1 MQEKRQEILISILMD
16 NLRGGGAER
25 IAVNLANGIV
35 LRGYKVDMVLSN
47 ASGFFLSKLRPEVR
61 VIDLKTS
68 QLRWTLIPYLRYLLK
83 HKPDSVLAC
92 MWPLSVIAILAYK
105 LSRIKSRIVVAE
117 HTTWSRSDSASITGG
132 HRLVASS
139 MHMLFPYADNIIAV
153 SKGVADDLAVF
164 ANLAPEVIKVI
175 YNPVVHGEAPFVKA
189 PVVPEG
195 WCFGSHHRVLAV
207 GALRPIKDFTTLL
220 NAFAL
225 LSKRL
230 DVRLLIL
237 GEGELRSLLEDQA
250 VHLGIRD
257 VVFMPG
263 FVKDPEPYYRH
274 ADLHVLSSTGEGLP
288 TVIIEAIANGTPVV
302 STDCPSGP
310 REILDGGKYGELVP
324 VGDVKALADAMFD
337 SLNRVNNV
345 DALKERAKKFS
356 VDKAV
361 NHYLEV
367 LLS

>member
-1 MQEKRQEILISILMD
+1 MD
-16 NLRGGGAER
+16 NLSVGGAELV
-25 IAVNLANGIV
+25 AVNLANGFV
-35 LRGYKVDMVLSN
+35 RSGCLVDMVLSN
-47 ASGFFLSKLRPEVR
+47 ASGEFLSKLCQEVR
-61 VIDLKTS
+61 VIDLNTS
-68 QLRWTLIPYLRYLLK
+68 RLRWTFIPYFLYLLR

-92 MWPLSVIAILAYK
+92 MWPLSVIAILACK
-105 LSRIKSRIVVAE
+105 LSLIKCRVVVAE
-117 HTTWSRSDSASITGG
+117 HTTWSRSDSGRLPGG
-132 HRLVASS
+132 HGMVASS
-139 MHMLFPYADNIIAV
+139 MHMLFPYADNVVAV

-164 ANLAPEVIKVI
+164 ANIAPEYIKVI
-175 YNPVVHGEAPFVKA
+175 YNPVVLSEAPVLKE

-195 WCFGSHHRVLAV
+195 WCFGTHHRILAV

-225 LSKRL
+225 LYKRL

-237 GEGELRSLLEDQA
+237 GEGESRSLLETQVAD
-250 VHLGIRD
+250 LGIKD

-263 FVKDPEPYYRH
+263 IVTDPASYFRH
-274 ADLHVLSSTGEGLP
+274 ADLHVLSSIGEGLP

-324 VGDVKALADAMFD
+324 VGDIKALADAMFD
-337 SLNRVNNV
+337 SLNRVNDV
-345 DALKERAKKFS
+345 DALLERAKEFS

-361 NHYLEV
+361 NQYLDV